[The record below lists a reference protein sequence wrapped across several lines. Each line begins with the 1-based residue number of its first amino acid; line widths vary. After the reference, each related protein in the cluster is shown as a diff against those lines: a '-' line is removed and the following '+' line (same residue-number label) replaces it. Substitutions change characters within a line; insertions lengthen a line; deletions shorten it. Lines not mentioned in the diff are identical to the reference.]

1 MGRARHDNDRSMLQ
15 YARYLITTIV
25 ALVLLVSP
33 PQPTIAASS
42 PSGQLRGDVTFA
54 STTLGRAIRAAVYL
68 PAAYFDRRHPDKR
81 FPVAYLLHGL
91 GDDHT
96 AWPRLGR
103 IKPTL
108 DRIMARGQLRPFIA
122 VMPDAGRSWYVNDA
136 RPDGYGA
143 IFDAFRADLIKAA
156 DKRFRTLPCSGARTI
171 GGLSMGGYGALILGT
186 AQPLRYAAVFSLSGA
201 VFAENLADDPK
212 RRERLAQLFG
222 GVHGVPLDARRL
234 RSWSIFERLKAL
246 APQAPGPSVW
256 LSAGDHDAF
265 PSIVTGS
272 VRVYDIVRRR
282 RWTAEL
288 RIDDAGHDWAYWQK
302 SIVPAL
308 TWAASQL
315 TETC

>member
-1 MGRARHDNDRSMLQ
+1 MSRARHNTDRNIQ
-15 YARYLITTIV
+15 YTIAILV
-25 ALVLLVSP
+25 AAVLLALPSRPV
-33 PQPTIAASS
+33 IAASL
-42 PSGQLRGDVTFA
+42 PGGELRGDAAIA
-54 STTLGRAIRAAVYL
+54 SAILGRTIRTAVYL
-68 PAAYFDRRHPDKR
+68 PAAYFDQRRPNAR

-108 DRIMARGQLRPFIA
+108 DRMIAGGRLRPLIV

-136 RPDGYGA
+136 RARGYGA
-143 IFDAFRADLIKAA
+143 VFDAFRADLINAV
-156 DKRFRTLPCSGARTI
+156 DTRYRTLPCRHARTI
-171 GGLSMGGYGALILGT
+171 GGLSMGGYGALILAT
-186 AQPLRYAAVFSLSGA
+186 AQPLRYAAAFSLSGA

-234 RSWSIFERLKAL
+234 RSWSIFERLEAL
-246 APQAPGPSVW
+246 PPQAPGPSVW

-272 VRVYDIVRRR
+272 VRVYDILRRR

-315 TETC
+315 KETC

>member
-1 MGRARHDNDRSMLQ
+1 MGRERHHTERSFLRFDRIVI
-15 YARYLITTIV
+15 AIIV
-25 ALVLLVSP
+25 AMVLLAQAP
-33 PQPTIAASS
+33 RATIAGSLAG
-42 PSGQLRGDVTFA
+42 GQMRNDVTFT
-54 STTLGRAIRAAVYL
+54 SEILGRAIRAAVYL
-68 PAAYFDRRHPDKR
+68 PAAYFDRRRPDAR

-96 AWPRLGR
+96 AWPRLGK

-108 DRIMARGQLRPFIA
+108 DRMMARGQLRPFVV

-136 RPDGYGA
+136 RPNGYGA
-143 IFDAFRADLIKAA
+143 IFDAFRGDLINAVN
-156 DKRFRTLPCSGARTI
+156 KRFRTLPCRQARTI

-201 VFAENLADDPK
+201 VFAENLADDPN
-212 RRERLAQLFG
+212 RRKRLAQLFG
-222 GVHGVPLDARRL
+222 GVHGVPLDSRRL

-308 TWAASQL
+308 AWAASQL
-315 TETC
+315 KETC